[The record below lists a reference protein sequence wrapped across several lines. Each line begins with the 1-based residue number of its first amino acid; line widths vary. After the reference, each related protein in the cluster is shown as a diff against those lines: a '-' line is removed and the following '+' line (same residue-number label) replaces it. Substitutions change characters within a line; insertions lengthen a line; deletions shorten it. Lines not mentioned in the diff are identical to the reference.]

1 MQIENFRA
9 TSPLLHTVL
18 NSDTFSRLS
27 CSLLLDRLSTLG
39 HCDSGSGTDNDD
51 LMSSSG
57 KDSDSSSVLHEVRYR
72 RITASQDDSR
82 KALHTS
88 ASEPSPKMDLRI
100 SSSEPSPEMNLSISD
115 SEPSL
120 GMSLRISN
128 SEPSQEMAM
137 RTNNWEPS
145 PATDWRFSN
154 PQSSRGMA
162 LRVSN

>member
-128 SEPSQEMAM
+128 WRLGPKMDLRVDNSRPSQEMAL
-137 RTNNWEPS
+137 RTS
-145 PATDWRFSN
+145 D
-154 PQSSRGMA
+154 
-162 LRVSN
+162 